1 MSYFRSYF
9 EKNNTII
16 KNYAV
21 NTAKNPTTEIF
32 YGSSFSKFLFK
43 VDFSDLITKVE
54 NGDLVI
60 NTNTRHYLKM
70 TNTIFG
76 DPKLIG
82 EKRNTGKQR
91 TITMKTMY

>member
-16 KNYAV
+16 KNTQT

-32 YGSSFSKFLFK
+32 YGSGFSKFLFK
-43 VDFSDLITKVE
+43 VDFTDLISKVSANEVIVNSDTKHT
-54 NGDLVI
+54 L
-60 NTNTRHYLKM
+60 HL

-76 DPKLIG
+76 DETFKG
-82 EKRNTGKQR
+82 AKRGNGKQR
-91 TITMKTMY
+91 AASCK